1 MDRLMGLTPH
11 QPSSVGSSLI
21 IVNAQKIMVE
31 CAINI
36 IANKKGAKMKLEKKM
51 KTAPPK
57 RLQRTNK
64 VRRNFLSKTLA
75 GCRNIRK
82 SLTSQLLKRLEMDQ
96 NFASSPSVIE
106 GTIAIV
112 CLKKCHVIHNYN
124 KDGAAC

>member
-11 QPSSVGSSLI
+11 RPSSVGSSLI

-64 VRRNFLSKTLA
+64 VRRNFLSKRLQAVEILERASPHNSSKDWKWTRTLH
-75 GCRNIRK
+75 RHH
-82 SLTSQLLKRLEMDQ
+82 L
-96 NFASSPSVIE
+96 
-106 GTIAIV
+106 
-112 CLKKCHVIHNYN
+112 
-124 KDGAAC
+124 

>member
-11 QPSSVGSSLI
+11 RPSSVGSSLI

-51 KTAPPK
+51 KTAPRPK

-82 SLTSQLLKRLEMDQ
+82 RLTTPQKIGNGPELCI
-96 NFASSPSVIE
+96 V
-106 GTIAIV
+106 TICDRRNNCNCV
-112 CLKKCHVIHNYN
+112 P
-124 KDGAAC
+124 

>member
-11 QPSSVGSSLI
+11 RPSSVGSSLI

-36 IANKKGAKMKLEKKM
+36 IANKKGAKMKLEKKI

-64 VRRNFLSKTLA
+64 VRRNFLSK
-75 GCRNIRK
+75 
-82 SLTSQLLKRLEMDQ
+82 RLQAVEILER
-96 NFASSPSVIE
+96 AS
-106 GTIAIV
+106 T
-112 CLKKCHVIHNYN
+112 HNSS
-124 KDGAAC
+124 KDWK

>member
-11 QPSSVGSSLI
+11 RPSSVGSSLI

-51 KTAPPK
+51 KTAPPPK

-64 VRRNFLSKTLA
+64 VRRNFLSKRLQA
-75 GCRNIRK
+75 VEILERG
-82 SLTSQLLKRLEMDQ
+82 SQLLKRLEMDQ

>member
-11 QPSSVGSSLI
+11 RPSSVGSSLI

-64 VRRNFLSKTLA
+64 VRRNFFVKTLA

-82 SLTSQLLKRLEMDQ
+82 SLT
-96 NFASSPSVIE
+96 
-106 GTIAIV
+106 
-112 CLKKCHVIHNYN
+112 
-124 KDGAAC
+124 